1 MIKKYYN
8 NIYMTI
14 NITHKGC
21 TDKNKLFNNL
31 KLAHNYLT
39 IFEKCKDKKYVYIK
53 QNPDKNDLENKFV
66 YTCSNKLSDV
76 STNKC
81 GPDAM
86 GYNIPSDNFIVY
98 ENTSIENKS
107 NKPIGYLNTKF
118 EKIKDFDNDYHSLAP
133 KSYYLPVGIAQKIAK
148 ERLHDIILHN
158 VETGNGASG
167 NLTSDILNKDIDPS
181 NTELDSKLFNPNFI
195 TPNKPSHNNA
205 TAVYLNHSNIKNSLK
220 NHVSTLLAQKI
231 KQLENDHSNIAD
243 NLSKTQYKHAILN
256 NTNKYSSY
264 NDYKNANNIKQLH
277 DTKKKS
283 VDSHSN
289 QLSASHTTEASNA
302 HALSTL
308 KELQYNK
315 QQNIET
321 NYKNLNKIDESI
333 LTTSEK
339 INKLKDRHKF
349 NNNIIKQLRLTLLII
364 FILMMCVF
372 GYYGIRDKYI
382 QTSKKKT

>member
-1 MIKKYYN
+1 
-8 NIYMTI
+8 MTI
-14 NITHKGC
+14 NIAHKGC
-21 TDKNKLFNNL
+21 TDKNKVFNNL
-31 KLAHNYLT
+31 KLADSYLT

-98 ENTSIENKS
+98 ENTSINKN

-118 EKIKDFDNDYHSLAP
+118 EKIKEFDNDFLPLAP
-133 KSYYLPVGIAQKIAK
+133 KSYYLPVGFAQKIAK
-148 ERLHDIILHN
+148 ERSHDIILHN
-158 VETGNGASG
+158 GKTGYGASG
-167 NLTSDILNKDIDPS
+167 SLTKEMLNKNIDFDDPS
-181 NTELDSKLFNPNFI
+181 KLSQLNSKLFNPNFI
-195 TPNKPSHNNA
+195 TPDQSSLNA
-205 TAVYLNHSNIKNSLK
+205 TAVYLNHSNIGNSLK
-220 NHVSTLLAQKI
+220 NHVSVSLAQKI
-231 KQLENDHSNIAD
+231 KQLEQNHISNTDA
-243 NLSKTQYKHAILN
+243 LSKTQYRQAILN

-264 NDYKNANNIKQLH
+264 DDYKNANNIKQLH
-277 DTKKKS
+277 NTKKKS
-283 VDSHSN
+283 VDSQSN
-289 QLSASHTTEASNA
+289 QLSAGHTTEASNA
-302 HALSTL
+302 HALGTL

-349 NNNIIKQLRLTLLII
+349 NNNIIKQLRLALLII
-364 FILMMCVF
+364 FLLMMCVF
-372 GYYGIRDKYI
+372 GYYGVRDKYI